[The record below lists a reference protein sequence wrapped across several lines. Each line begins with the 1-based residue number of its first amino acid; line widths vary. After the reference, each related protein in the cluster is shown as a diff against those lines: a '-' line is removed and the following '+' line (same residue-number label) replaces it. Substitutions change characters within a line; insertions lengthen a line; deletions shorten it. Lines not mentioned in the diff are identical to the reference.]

1 MKKVLKSI
9 FAVLLIVGF
18 LAYTIVFSIIDL
30 TNKKDRHT
38 LNMVYAFEI
47 LEVEHSING
56 LIPYGKDHYYFG
68 IDDKDNTYLIKAPK
82 NWDTKNFSSDDTDGK
97 TVKITALAK
106 RISDYEISKELDSQ
120 LISMELTSFKMP
132 LGSSM
137 CLNLSYV
144 RDSIMKLA
152 SGILLIVL
160 VLAGFI
166 ARKKDLQVPPVVVK
180 VYVAL
185 FLVCLILMLFSMK

>member
-1 MKKVLKSI
+1 MKKFLKNFLVVL
-9 FAVLLIVGF
+9 VVGLF
-18 LAYTIVFSIIDL
+18 MGYTIVSSIIDL

-38 LNMVYAFEI
+38 LNMVDAFEI

-56 LIPYGKDHYYFG
+56 LIPYGKDHYYIG
-68 IDDKDNTYLIKAPK
+68 MDDKDDIYLIKAPK
-82 NWDTKNFSSDDTDGK
+82 NWDTKNFSSNETNGK

-106 RISDYEISKELDSQ
+106 RISDYEISRELDSQ
-120 LISMELTSFKMP
+120 LRSMELTSFKMP

-137 CLNLSYV
+137 SLNLTYV

-160 VLAGFI
+160 VLAGFV

-180 VYVAL
+180 VYAVL
-185 FLVCLILMLFSMK
+185 FLVCLILLLISLR